1 MKKQHTHPTSDEIKN
16 ELNRIQKKHN
26 HKRNI
31 RNVIC
36 VLLATA
42 GVIVLLSN
50 FLFPVLHIKGNSMEP
65 TLKSGQ
71 IVVALKNTEINRG
84 DMIAFYYNN
93 QILLKRVVGLPNER
107 IELYEDGT
115 VAVNGNILSEPYIT
129 EKSFGECNLQ
139 FPYKIPDGEYF
150 VMGDNRETSIDS
162 RSDTVGCISKEN
174 IIGKLIICVWPLDR
188 MSVY

>member
-26 HKRNI
+26 YKRNI

-36 VLLATA
+36 VLLVTA

>member
-1 MKKQHTHPTSDEIKN
+1 
-16 ELNRIQKKHN
+16 
-26 HKRNI
+26 
-31 RNVIC
+31 VIC
-36 VLLATA
+36 VLLVTA

-65 TLKSGQ
+65 TLESGQ

-115 VAVNGNILSEPYIT
+115 VAVNGNTLSEPYIT